1 MRTLSIIVIYILFI
15 DVITNASKIEVNLPS
30 DYEKFKIPAEGTLKV
45 AFYFEEV
52 VLNYVDFKKQ
62 KLKVKFWTITLWEE
76 SRFNISGSKLVM

>member
-1 MRTLSIIVIYILFI
+1 MKTLILVVKYILLI
-15 DVITNASKIEVNLPS
+15 DVITNSSKIEVNLPS
-30 DYEKFKIPAEGTLKV
+30 DYDKFKIPAEGTLKV

-76 SRFNISGSKLVM
+76 SRFNVSGSELVM